1 MQNTEY
7 HPNQSLQNKI
17 KQLRNLLIELQPAY
31 LAVSGGLDSRLLAFL
46 ADYWELDYRAI
57 FFQGPQI
64 TPKEKAFT
72 QKFLEDLNIDFS
84 ILEINPLQEENVA
97 ANNPDR
103 CYYCKTFLFN
113 SAQNLIG
120 IPGVN
125 ILEGSHLSDL
135 NEYRPGNLA
144 LQKLQ
149 IISPLARAGF
159 YKPEIREC
167 ARYFKLT
174 HWEQA
179 SRPCLLTRFAYGH
192 PPQPRELELIAQAED
207 QLGDLGFRDFRIR
220 VLADKYYLQMANS
233 EKELYAEKEQE
244 TREVLSGLTPLE
256 IFFTPQV
263 SGFFDQN
270 TPTDTGA

>member
-103 CYYCKTFLFN
+103 CYYCKTFL
-113 SAQNLIG
+113 L
-120 IPGVN
+120 
-125 ILEGSHLSDL
+125 
-135 NEYRPGNLA
+135 
-144 LQKLQ
+144 
-149 IISPLARAGF
+149 
-159 YKPEIREC
+159 
-167 ARYFKLT
+167 
-174 HWEQA
+174 
-179 SRPCLLTRFAYGH
+179 
-192 PPQPRELELIAQAED
+192 
-207 QLGDLGFRDFRIR
+207 
-220 VLADKYYLQMANS
+220 
-233 EKELYAEKEQE
+233 
-244 TREVLSGLTPLE
+244 
-256 IFFTPQV
+256 
-263 SGFFDQN
+263 
-270 TPTDTGA
+270 